1 MKPPPF
7 QRLLDTHR
15 EEVYRFLLASVG
27 PGEADDCFQET
38 FLAALRAYPR
48 LRHAGNLRGWLYT
61 IAHRKVMDVHRRRR
75 RERVDG
81 QVPDMGGEP
90 SPLPRPDVWAA
101 VRQLPSRQRAAVV
114 LRHVADLPFAEIGR
128 IVGCS
133 EEAARQNVRAG
144 IIRLREELEP

>member
-1 MKPPPF
+1 MRLPPF
-7 QRLLDTHR
+7 QRLLDAHR
-15 EEVYRFLLASVG
+15 DEVYRFLLASVG

-61 IAHRKVMDVHRRRR
+61 IAHRKVVDVHRRRR
-75 RERVDG
+75 RERVEG
-81 QVPDMGGEP
+81 QLPDVGGETP
-90 SPLPRPDVWAA
+90 PLPRPDLWAA
-101 VRQLPSRQRAAVV
+101 IGRLPSRQRAAVV
-114 LRHVADLPFAEIGR
+114 LRHVADLPYAEVGR

-133 EEAARQNVRAG
+133 EAAARQNAHAG